1 MHLAMDGDPRVFRN
15 RLTHSG
21 LATEQGGGGR
31 VVAPMHG
38 KLVEIFVQ
46 AGVAVRKGSRLAV
59 LEAMKMQHELLSEVD
74 GVVREVHGNPD
85 AQVAADDLLFE
96 IELIK
101 ENDAGTG
108 A

>member
-1 MHLAMDGDPRVFRN
+1 
-15 RLTHSG
+15 
-21 LATEQGGGGR
+21 
-31 VVAPMHG
+31 MHG
-38 KLVEIFVQ
+38 ELVEIFVQ